1 MRKILHWQR
10 HSLCSPSSIQID
22 TLAAE
27 YPAVTNYLYVTYNGQ
42 VGAAGN
48 SKLIAVQ
55 FDLFPPRCSISGD
68 LADVL
73 VSVAIILDGDACKS
87 PFIKPSDPVH
97 LVLMP
102 LHCQDLVS
110 YHLYRYPLCRGQ
122 VLGMQNSHLTCL
134 ILAFV
139 CVKTRSSL
147 AAQMARLGVSFS
159 FGLSAAPPVPMELCF
174 LSTAVI
180 DIRLVP

>member
-48 SKLIAVQ
+48 NKLTAVQ
-55 FDLFPPRCSISGD
+55 FDLFPLCCSISGD
-68 LADVL
+68 LANVL
-73 VSVAIILDGDACKS
+73 VSAEVILDGNACRS
-87 PFIKPSDPVH
+87 PFIEPSDPVH

-102 LHCQDLVS
+102 LCCQDLVS
-110 YHLYRYPLCRGQ
+110 YHLYRHSLCRGQ
-122 VLGMQNSHLTCL
+122 VLGMQDSHLTCL
-134 ILAFV
+134 VVAFV
-139 CVKTRSSL
+139 FVKAHSSL
-147 AAQMARLGVSFS
+147 AAHIARLGVSNLLWF
-159 FGLSAAPPVPMELCF
+159 EC
-174 LSTAVI
+174 STTSSNEAFFT
-180 DIRLVP
+180 LQ